1 MRCLNVRRD
10 ASRLRQQNREL
21 RCTLRRNLGSILGDI
36 RPLRTVI
43 SNYLWI
49 ETRIMSVT
57 EQPSSALQFPAL
69 QPPRRY
75 LFGPG
80 PSMVHPR
87 VYEALSKPIVGHLD
101 PYFIQVMADVQQLLK
116 TAYGTSDGATLV
128 ISGTGSA
135 GMEAA
140 VTNFVEPGAKLTV
153 FANGFFSDRLTEMAK
168 RNGAHVVRF
177 EKPWGDTFTD
187 AEAKEFI
194 SREKPKVVAYVH
206 AETSTGALQSGNA
219 ICAAAH
225 ESGALVI
232 ADCVTSLG
240 GVPVEFDHTGIDI
253 AYSCTQKGLSSPPGL
268 SPMAMSPRAME
279 WLRARTTPSRSW
291 YLDLKLIHD
300 YSTVS
305 HRYHHTAPIS
315 MFYALREALL
325 VINDEG
331 IENRWE
337 RHRRSNRS
345 FVKGIEAM
353 GLRMHVPEEH
363 RIATL
368 NTVCVPAGID
378 EAKVRKRLLDGPGI
392 EIAGGFGPLAGKVFR
407 IGVMGPLATEDNV
420 QFFLKEFKKALS
432 AEGYSI

>member
-1 MRCLNVRRD
+1 M
-10 ASRLRQQNREL
+10 STIEQQVPAE
-21 RCTLRRNLGSILGDI
+21 IFP
-36 RPLRTVI
+36 PLR
-43 SNYLWI
+43 
-49 ETRIMSVT
+49 
-57 EQPSSALQFPAL
+57 
-69 QPPRRY
+69 PPRRY

-116 TAYGTSDGATLV
+116 MAFGTHDAATLV

-140 VTNFVEPGAKLTV
+140 VANFVEPGTKFGV
-153 FANGFFSDRLTEMAK
+153 FANGYFSDRLTEMAK
-168 RNGAHVVRF
+168 RNGANVVRF
-177 EKPWGDTFTD
+177 EKPWGETFTD
-187 AEAKEFI
+187 DEAAEFI
-194 SREKPKVVAYVH
+194 RREKPKVVAYVH
-206 AETSTGALQSGNA
+206 AETSTGALQPGKA
-219 ICAAAH
+219 ICDAAH
-225 ESGALVI
+225 EIGALAI

-240 GVPVEFDHTGIDI
+240 GVPVDFDQTGIDV
-253 AYSCTQKGLSSPPGL
+253 AYSCTQKGLSCPPGL
-268 SPMAMSPRAME
+268 SPMAISPRAME

-325 VINDEG
+325 VIAEEG
-331 IENRWE
+331 IENRWQ
-337 RHRRSNRS
+337 RHRRAHQS

-353 GLRMHVPEEH
+353 GLRMHVPEAH

-368 NTVCVPAGID
+368 NTVCVPKGVD
-378 EAKVRKRLLDGPGI
+378 EAKVRKRLLDEAGI

-407 IGVMGPLATEDNV
+407 IGVMGPLATEGNV
-420 QFFLKEFKKALS
+420 QFFLREFGKALK
-432 AEGYSI
+432 AEGYSV

>member
-1 MRCLNVRRD
+1 
-10 ASRLRQQNREL
+10 
-21 RCTLRRNLGSILGDI
+21 
-36 RPLRTVI
+36 
-43 SNYLWI
+43 
-49 ETRIMSVT
+49 MSAI
-57 EQPSSALQFPAL
+57 EQPQPTALHLPAL
-69 QPPRRY
+69 EPPRRY

-128 ISGTGSA
+128 ISGPGSA

-140 VTNFVEPGAKLTV
+140 VANFVEPGSKLAV
-153 FANGFFSDRLTEMAK
+153 FANGYFSDRLTEMAK
-168 RNGAHVVRF
+168 RNGANVVRF
-177 EKPWGDTFTD
+177 EKAWGETYTD
-187 AEAKEFI
+187 DEAREFI
-194 SREKPKVVAYVH
+194 GREKPKVVAYVH
-206 AETSTGALQSGNA
+206 AETSTGALQSGRA
-219 ICAAAH
+219 ICATAH
-225 ESGALVI
+225 DAGALVI

-240 GVPVEFDHTGIDI
+240 GVPVEFDATGIDI
-253 AYSCTQKGLSSPPGL
+253 AYSCTQKGLSCPPGL

-325 VINDEG
+325 VIAEEG

-337 RHRRSNRS
+337 RHRRCHRA

-353 GLRMHVPEEH
+353 GLHMHVPEAH

-368 NTVCVPAGID
+368 NTVCVPEGVD
-378 EAKVRKRLLDGPGI
+378 EAKVRKHLLNGPGI

-420 QFFLKEFKKALS
+420 QFFLKEFKQALS
-432 AEGYSI
+432 A

>member
-1 MRCLNVRRD
+1 MSAVI
-10 ASRLRQQNREL
+10 QNQSKEQ
-21 RCTLRRNLGSILGDI
+21 
-36 RPLRTVI
+36 
-43 SNYLWI
+43 
-49 ETRIMSVT
+49 ETA
-57 EQPSSALQFPAL
+57 ALHFAAL
-69 QPPRRY
+69 QPPRRF

-101 PYFIQVMADVQQLLK
+101 PYFIQVMGDVQQLLK
-116 TAYGTSDGATLV
+116 SAFGTEEGATLV

-140 VTNFVEPGAKLTV
+140 VANFVEPGAKVAV

-168 RNGAHVVRF
+168 RHGAEVARF
-177 EKPWGDTFTD
+177 EKNWGETYTND
-187 AEAKEFI
+187 EAREFI
-194 SREKPKVVAYVH
+194 LREKPQVVAYVH
-206 AETSTGALQSGNA
+206 AETSTGALQSGKA
-219 ICAAAH
+219 ICDAAH
-225 ESGALVI
+225 DAGALVI
-232 ADCVTSLG
+232 GDCVTSLG
-240 GVPVEFDHTGIDI
+240 GVPVEFDKTGIDV
-253 AYSCTQKGLSSPPGL
+253 AYSCTQKGLSCPPGL
-268 SPMAMSPRAME
+268 SPMAISSRAMD
-279 WLRARTTPSRSW
+279 WLRARTSPVRSW

-325 VINDEG
+325 VIHEQG

-337 RHRRSNRS
+337 RHRRCNQS
-345 FVKGIEAM
+345 FVTGIEAM
-353 GLRMHVPEEH
+353 GLSMHVPKEH

-368 NTVCVPAGID
+368 NTVRVPGGAD
-378 EAKVRKRLLDGPGI
+378 EAKVRKRLLDEAGI

-432 AEGYSI
+432 

>member
-1 MRCLNVRRD
+1 
-10 ASRLRQQNREL
+10 
-21 RCTLRRNLGSILGDI
+21 
-36 RPLRTVI
+36 
-43 SNYLWI
+43 
-49 ETRIMSVT
+49 MSAI
-57 EQPSSALQFPAL
+57 EQPTALQFPAL

-80 PSMVHPR
+80 PSMVHAR

-101 PYFIQVMADVQQLLK
+101 AYFIQVMGDVQQLLK
-116 TAYGTSDGATLV
+116 MAYGTNDGATLV

-140 VTNFVEPGAKLTV
+140 VANFVEPGAKLAV
-153 FANGFFSDRLTEMAK
+153 FANGYFSDRLTEMAK
-168 RNGAHVVRF
+168 RNGANVVRF
-177 EKPWGDTFTD
+177 EKAWGETYTD
-187 AEAKEFI
+187 AEAREFI
-194 SREKPKVVAYVH
+194 GRERPKVVAFVH
-206 AETSTGALQSGNA
+206 AETSTGALQSGMA

-225 ESGALVI
+225 EAGALVI

-240 GVPVEFDHTGIDI
+240 GVPIEFDRTGIDV
-253 AYSCTQKGLSSPPGL
+253 AYSCTQKGLSCPPGL

-325 VINDEG
+325 VVAEEG

-337 RHRRSNRS
+337 RHRRSHKA

-368 NTVCVPAGID
+368 NTVCVPAGVD
-378 EAKVRKRLLDGPGI
+378 EAKVRKHLLDGPGI

-420 QFFLKEFKKALS
+420 QFFLREFNKALK
-432 AEGYSI
+432 AEGYSN

>member
-1 MRCLNVRRD
+1 
-10 ASRLRQQNREL
+10 
-21 RCTLRRNLGSILGDI
+21 
-36 RPLRTVI
+36 
-43 SNYLWI
+43 
-49 ETRIMSVT
+49 MSAI
-57 EQPSSALQFPAL
+57 EQPAALQFPAL
-69 QPPRRY
+69 APPRRY

-87 VYEALSKPIVGHLD
+87 VYDALSKPIVGHLD
-101 PYFIQVMADVQQLLK
+101 PYFIQVMGDVQQLLK
-116 TAYGTSDGATLV
+116 KTYGTSDGATLV

-140 VTNFVEPGAKLTV
+140 VANFVEPGSKMAI
-153 FANGFFSDRLTEMAK
+153 FANGYFSDRLTEMAK
-168 RNGAHVVRF
+168 RQGANVVRF
-177 EKPWGDTFTD
+177 EKAWGETYTED
-187 AEAKEFI
+187 EAREFI
-194 SREKPKVVAYVH
+194 AREKPKVVAYVH
-206 AETSTGALQSGNA
+206 AETSTGALQAGRA

-225 ESGALVI
+225 DAGALVI

-240 GVPVEFDHTGIDI
+240 GVPVEFDKTGIDI
-253 AYSCTQKGLSSPPGL
+253 AYSCTQKGLSCPPGL
-268 SPMAMSPRAME
+268 SPMAMSQRAME
-279 WLRARTTPSRSW
+279 FLRARTTPSRSW

-325 VINDEG
+325 VIAEEG
-331 IENRWE
+331 IGNRWE
-337 RHRRSNRS
+337 RHRRCHKL
-345 FVKGIEAM
+345 FVKAIEAM

-368 NTVCVPAGID
+368 NTVCVPEGVD
-378 EAKVRKRLLDGPGI
+378 EAKVRKHLLNGPGI

-420 QFFLKEFKKALS
+420 QFFLKEFKQALS
-432 AEGYSI
+432 A

>member
-1 MRCLNVRRD
+1 
-10 ASRLRQQNREL
+10 
-21 RCTLRRNLGSILGDI
+21 
-36 RPLRTVI
+36 
-43 SNYLWI
+43 
-49 ETRIMSVT
+49 MSAI
-57 EQPSSALQFPAL
+57 EQPAAVPFAAR

-87 VYEALSKPIVGHLD
+87 GYEALSKPIVGHLD
-101 PYFIQVMADVQQLLK
+101 PYFIQVMGDVQQLLK
-116 TAYGTSDGATLV
+116 TAYGTNTGATLV

-140 VTNFVEPGAKLTV
+140 VTNFVEPRAKLVV
-153 FANGFFSDRLTEMAK
+153 FANGYFSDRLTEMAK
-168 RNGAHVVRF
+168 RNGANVVRF
-177 EKPWGDTFTD
+177 EKAWGETYTD
-187 AEAKEFI
+187 DEARDFI
-194 SREKPKVVAYVH
+194 AREKPNVVAYVH
-206 AETSTGALQSGNA
+206 AETSTGALQSGRA

-225 ESGALVI
+225 DAGALVI

-240 GVPVEFDHTGIDI
+240 GVPIEFDRTGIDV
-253 AYSCTQKGLSSPPGL
+253 AYSCTQKGLSCPPGL
-268 SPMAMSPRAME
+268 SPMAMSPRAMDF
-279 WLRARTTPSRSW
+279 LRARTTPSRSW

-300 YSTVS
+300 YTTVS

-325 VINDEG
+325 VVAEEG

-337 RHRRSNRS
+337 RHRRSNKS

-353 GLRMHVPEEH
+353 GLRMHVPDEN
-363 RIATL
+363 RMATL
-368 NTVCVPAGID
+368 NTVCVPEGID
-378 EAKVRKRLLDGPGI
+378 EGKIRKRLLDDPGI

-432 AEGYSI
+432 AEGYSN

>member
-1 MRCLNVRRD
+1 
-10 ASRLRQQNREL
+10 
-21 RCTLRRNLGSILGDI
+21 
-36 RPLRTVI
+36 
-43 SNYLWI
+43 
-49 ETRIMSVT
+49 MSAI
-57 EQPSSALQFPAL
+57 EQPTALQFPAL

-101 PYFIQVMADVQQLLK
+101 PYFIQVMGDVQQLLK
-116 TAYGTSDGATLV
+116 TAFGTNDGATLV

-140 VTNFVEPGAKLTV
+140 VVNFVEPGAKLAV
-153 FANGFFSDRLTEMAK
+153 FANGYFSDRLTEMAK
-168 RNGAHVVRF
+168 RQGASVVRF
-177 EKPWGDTFTD
+177 EKAWGETYTD
-187 AEAKEFI
+187 EEARGFI
-194 SREKPKVVAYVH
+194 AREKPKVVAYVH
-206 AETSTGALQSGNA
+206 AETSTGALQSGHA

-225 ESGALVI
+225 DAGALVI

-240 GVPVEFDHTGIDI
+240 GVPVEFDKTGIDV
-253 AYSCTQKGLSSPPGL
+253 AYSCTQKGLSCHPGL
-268 SPMAMSPRAME
+268 SPMSMSQRAMDF
-279 WLRARTTPSRSW
+279 LRARTTPSRSW

-315 MFYALREALL
+315 MFYALREALM
-325 VINDEG
+325 VISEEG

-337 RHRRSNRS
+337 RHRRCNRA
-345 FVKGIEAM
+345 FVKGIESM
-353 GLRMHVPEEH
+353 GLRMHVPEAH

-368 NTVCVPAGID
+368 NTVCVPEGVD
-378 EAKVRKRLLDGPGI
+378 EAKVRRRLLDGPGI

-420 QFFLKEFKKALS
+420 QFFLKEFKNALS
-432 AEGYSI
+432 AAGYSI

>member
-1 MRCLNVRRD
+1 MS
-10 ASRLRQQNREL
+10 AIGQESS
-21 RCTLRRNLGSILGDI
+21 TLH
-36 RPLRTVI
+36 
-43 SNYLWI
+43 
-49 ETRIMSVT
+49 
-57 EQPSSALQFPAL
+57 FPAL
-69 QPPRRY
+69 EPPHRY

-87 VYEALSKPIVGHLD
+87 VYEALAKPIVGHLD

-116 TAYGTSDGATLV
+116 TAFGTNDGATLV

-140 VTNFVEPGAKLTV
+140 VANFVEPGSKLAV
-153 FANGFFSDRLTEMAK
+153 FANGYFSDRLTEMAS
-168 RNGAHVVRF
+168 RNGANVVRF

-187 AEAKEFI
+187 YEVREFI

-206 AETSTGALQSGNA
+206 AETSTGALQPGQA

-225 ESGALVI
+225 DAGALVI

-240 GVPVEFDHTGIDI
+240 GVPVEFDQTGIDI
-253 AYSCTQKGLSSPPGL
+253 AYSCTQKGLSCPPGL
-268 SPMAMSPRAME
+268 SPMAMSPGAMD
-279 WLRARTTPSRSW
+279 WLRARSTPSRSW

-325 VINDEG
+325 VIAEEG

-337 RHRRSNRS
+337 RHRRCHKS
-345 FVKGIEAM
+345 FVEGIEAM

-368 NTVCVPAGID
+368 NTVRVREDVD
-378 EAKVRKRLLDGPGI
+378 EAKMRKRLLDGPGI

-420 QFFLKEFKKALS
+420 QFFLKEFKKALN
-432 AEGYSI
+432 A

>member
-1 MRCLNVRRD
+1 
-10 ASRLRQQNREL
+10 
-21 RCTLRRNLGSILGDI
+21 
-36 RPLRTVI
+36 
-43 SNYLWI
+43 
-49 ETRIMSVT
+49 MST
-57 EQPSSALQFPAL
+57 IEQPKPQPAALQFPAL
-69 QPPRRY
+69 QPPHRY

-80 PSMVHPR
+80 PTMVHPR

-101 PYFIQVMADVQQLLK
+101 AYFIQVMADVQLLVK
-116 TAYGTSDGATLV
+116 TAFGTTEGATLV

-140 VTNFVEPGAKLTV
+140 VANFVDAGSKFAV
-153 FANGFFSDRLTEMAK
+153 FANGYFSDRLTEMAK
-168 RNGAHVVRF
+168 RNGGNVVRF
-177 EKPWGDTFTD
+177 EKKWGETFTD
-187 AEAKEFI
+187 DEAREFI
-194 SREKPKVVAYVH
+194 RRENPEVVGYVQ
-206 AETSTGALQSGNA
+206 AETSTGALQSGRA
-219 ICAAAH
+219 ICSAAH
-225 ESGALVI
+225 EAGALVI

-240 GVPVEFDHTGIDI
+240 GVPVDFDKTGMDI
-253 AYSCTQKGLSSPPGL
+253 AYSCTQKGLSCPPGL
-268 SPMAMSPRAME
+268 SPMAMSQRAME
-279 WLRARTTPSRSW
+279 FLRARTTSPRSW

-325 VINDEG
+325 VVADEG

-337 RHRRSNRS
+337 RHRRCNRA
-345 FVKGIEAM
+345 FVKGVEAM

-368 NTVCVPAGID
+368 NTVCVPDGVD
-378 EAKVRKRLLDGPGI
+378 EGKVRKQLLDGPGI

-420 QFFLKEFKKALS
+420 QFFLKEFRKALS
-432 AEGYSI
+432 AAGYSN

>member
-1 MRCLNVRRD
+1 MSSI
-10 ASRLRQQNREL
+10 AQNKE
-21 RCTLRRNLGSILGDI
+21 TETA
-36 RPLRTVI
+36 PLH
-43 SNYLWI
+43 L
-49 ETRIMSVT
+49 
-57 EQPSSALQFPAL
+57 PAL
-69 QPPRRY
+69 APPRRY

-101 PYFIQVMADVQQLLK
+101 PYFIQVMGDVQQLLK
-116 TAYGTSDGATLV
+116 TAFGTKDGATLV

-140 VTNFVEPGAKLTV
+140 IANFVEPGAKVGV
-153 FANGFFSDRLTEMAK
+153 FANGYFSDRLTEMAK
-168 RNGAHVVRF
+168 RHGAEVARF
-177 EKPWGDTFTD
+177 EKGWGETYTD
-187 AEAKEFI
+187 DEARDFI
-194 SREKPKVVAYVH
+194 RREKPKVVAYVH
-206 AETSTGALQSGNA
+206 AETSTGALQSGQA

-225 ESGALVI
+225 DAGALVI

-240 GVPVEFDHTGIDI
+240 GVPVEFDKTGIDV
-253 AYSCTQKGLSSPPGL
+253 AYSCTQKGLSCPPGL
-268 SPMAMSPRAME
+268 SPMAMSKKAMD
-279 WLRARTTPSRSW
+279 WLRARTSPVRSW

-325 VINDEG
+325 VIDEEG

-337 RHRRSNRS
+337 RHRRCHKF
-345 FVKGIEAM
+345 FVKSIEAM
-353 GLRMHVPEEH
+353 GLSMHVPEGH

-368 NTVCVPAGID
+368 NTVRVPAGVD
-378 EAKVRKRLLDGPGI
+378 EAKVRKRLLDEPGI

-420 QFFLKEFKKALS
+420 QFFLKEFKRALS
-432 AEGYSI
+432 